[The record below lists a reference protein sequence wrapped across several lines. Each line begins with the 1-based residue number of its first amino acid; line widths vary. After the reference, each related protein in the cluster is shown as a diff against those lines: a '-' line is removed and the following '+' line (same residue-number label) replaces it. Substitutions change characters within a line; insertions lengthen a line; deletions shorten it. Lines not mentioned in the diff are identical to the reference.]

1 MGWKA
6 IAEPILRPI
15 DPTSDV
21 DSWKQVLNGD
31 EDDIVD
37 LSKPAVLITADKLA
51 QALYRLQA
59 LLISHPNPSL
69 SRRLLSRVVLSLW
82 ALASWMNP
90 SPQCHEKFCQPAQN
104 LLKIYLKIAAGPEEL
119 QGVIKNLSHKGSS
132 AEKMRWRYEATA
144 TGDIHTIKTRSLH
157 DEAPFSWDEID
168 PKADRLIDLIKSVY
182 AEDDVSSIFS
192 SLFGTWFSAS
202 NKKAEVGLSTSRDD
216 NPSDPMALLAQV
228 NVLQKMMEAFPSQL
242 ASRPG
247 SVLRLVEPIL
257 KEASNTEEDDTVPV
271 ALSLV
276 NLIVT
281 APGFLKANVDSDLM
295 QSIEASLDHL
305 SKGSLGDAS
314 ATARNLS
321 LLLKYRDELE
331 DPSDRITAPT
341 ERQIEDRKT
350 YRLALSY
357 ITQADSPPPV
367 RAEGINLLQTL
378 IAANSPALDI
388 PATLTLMS
396 SLLQDNEDY
405 INLKVIKVFTQLA
418 NKHPK
423 AVTKELL
430 EHYVDLNESYSV
442 DCRLRFGEALLQVI
456 ERLGEIF
463 TGDTAQ
469 QVAEALLSTA
479 GRRGHRPKTEKKQEK
494 NERLRLMK
502 QKRAEKEWGGSVPD
516 LNDDD
521 DEEEKET
528 EQDKANKEL
537 LTQIVSGWDSK
548 KGAEDI
554 RIRASALSILAVG
567 IETNLAGVGP
577 TLVTAGVDLSANV
590 LTMESGAETGI
601 LRRAAVLII
610 LSFVRAL
617 HRAKETGRSL
627 GFGLTGES
635 QEDIKRVLTYVSET
649 DNDGLVRQ
657 HARDVIESLDSW
669 KLESLVVNQAKNA
682 PDATGLTRLAGL
694 SVSPNGASLANRTTS
709 RPKIEEVE

>member
-1 MGWKA
+1 MD
-6 IAEPILRPI
+6 LR
-15 DPTSDV
+15 
-21 DSWKQVLNGD
+21 
-31 EDDIVD
+31 
-37 LSKPAVLITADKLA
+37 KPAVLVTDVQLA

-69 SRRLLSRVVLSLW
+69 SRRLLNRVVLSLW
-82 ALASWMNP
+82 ALASWMQP
-90 SPQCHEKFCQPAQN
+90 SAKCQETFCQPAQN
-104 LLKIYLKIAAGPEEL
+104 LLKIYLKISAEPTEL
-119 QGVIKNLSHKGSS
+119 QELIKNLFYTGNSDN
-132 AEKMRWRYEATA
+132 EKRWRYEATA
-144 TGDIHTIKTRSLH
+144 TGDIHIVKPR
-157 DEAPFSWDEID
+157 APQDDAGNLSWNEID
-168 PKADRLIDLIKSVY
+168 PKAKCLVDLIQSVY
-182 AEDDVSSIFS
+182 SEDDISSIFS

-202 NKKAEVGLSTSRDD
+202 NKKTEIGLLADRVEDFS
-216 NPSDPMALLAQV
+216 NPMTLLAQV

-242 ASRPG
+242 ASHPG
-247 SVLRLVEPIL
+247 SILRLVEPIL
-257 KEASNTEEDDTVPV
+257 KQASNDEEEDTVPV
-271 ALSLV
+271 ALSLL

-281 APGFLKANVDSDLM
+281 APGFQKTNVDTDLM

-305 SKGSLGDAS
+305 GRGSLGDAS

-321 LLLKYRDELE
+321 MLLKYREELE
-331 DPSDRITAPT
+331 DPSDRVTGPT

-378 IAANSPALDI
+378 IAANSSALDI

-423 AVTKELL
+423 AATKELL
-430 EHYVDLNESYSV
+430 EHYVDLNELAAV
-442 DCRLRFGEALLQVI
+442 DTRLRFGEALLQVI

-463 TGDTAQ
+463 TGDVAQ

-479 GRRGHRPKTEKKQEK
+479 GRRGYRPKTEEKQKKD
-494 NERLRLMK
+494 ERLRLMK

-516 LNDDD
+516 LTD
-521 DEEEKET
+521 DEEET
-528 EQDKANKEL
+528 EEDKANKEL

-554 RIRASALSILAVG
+554 RVRASALSIFAVG
-567 IETNLAGVGP
+567 IETNLSGIGP
-577 TLVTAGVDLSANV
+577 TLITAGIDLSVNV
-590 LTMESGAETGI
+590 LTLETGVETGI
-601 LRRAAVLII
+601 LRRSAVLVI

-617 HRAKETGRSL
+617 HKARELGKKV
-627 GFGLTGES
+627 GFGLTEES
-635 QEDIKRVLTYVSET
+635 QVDIKRVLSYVSET

-657 HARDVIESLDSW
+657 HAKDVIESLDNW
-669 KLESLVVNQAKNA
+669 KLESLVSQAHVPGTA
-682 PDATGLTRLAGL
+682 LSGLAGL
-694 SVSPNGASLANRTTS
+694 SVRPDGATMAPRTTS
-709 RPKIEEVE
+709 RPKIEEIE